1 MGSERSPNGGKC
13 RQSTSASSCSPAQQP
28 PRRPPNPLP
37 RNAPAQLRCPP
48 APHVMLTFV
57 RLSEAKRLLRTTR
70 RIATSPTAS
79 GPPEQWVRHVSTSA
93 QEKICTK
100 RGSLRRKSCEV
111 TAGPTQKSKFLF
123 TFFPHGVLSLSF
135 LASPFATHAT
145 RVFLAA
151 TQSPPREIRR
161 QIPSSYRQIDRLTGM
176 MAPSS
181 SPLPPHRSK
190 MTLV

>member
-1 MGSERSPNGGKC
+1 MYQFIRNLPKQDQTEESAGNQRAPVAV
-13 RQSTSASSCSPAQQP
+13 RQLSSRLPISCAALRPHMSCS
-28 PRRPPNPLP
+28 R
-37 RNAPAQLRCPP
+37 
-48 APHVMLTFV
+48 FV
-57 RLSEAKRLLRTTR
+57 RLAEAKRLLRTTR
-70 RIATSPTAS
+70 RIATSPTAG
-79 GPPEQWVRHVSTSA
+79 GPPEQWVRHVSSSA

-123 TFFPHGVLSLSF
+123 TFFPLGVLSLSF

-161 QIPSSYRQIDRLTGM
+161 QIPSSYRQIDRPTGM